1 MLVAATARRRVAAT
15 QAATTKR
22 ASLRRLRRADR
33 VPRCLAAEG
42 VDLADRVAAS
52 LVVAVG
58 VLVREA
64 AVARF
69 WRAAGRIGA
78 NSFAGGIH
86 ARGRGAEGVPR
97 AGAAEDVDEADRFA
111 ANEIV
116 APRRW
121 VGLAA
126 VAGADIAAL
135 ELVAATAVGGVG
147 ELNAGRVPLGGA
159 AEIVD
164 QTHAV
169 AASAIRAR
177 GLQMGD
183 VAAIAADVTA
193 AGEVDLA
200 GGARFGGAGVVPR
213 DGAAVLEA
221 RVAAN
226 GLAAISDG
234 AARGVVG
241 VEAIA
246 ARRLAASAHAGGT
259 GGEHAGGIPAHFAAV
274 WLEAADRFAAS
285 GVVAVGREMRAQ
297 AFARA
302 VVAATRRAATDDARH
317 GGAARVPA
325 FGAAERINVANA
337 RAANFVFAASGFSVF
352 LEATSRARALPSGE
366 RLAEV
371 AGGAHADAVPLHIA
385 AKRVGFAD
393 NRAAGGVG
401 AAWSEVDDIA
411 GAVARAT
418 AEAPADPLGDGHAAF
433 APAEGAADWID
444 RANCGAAFRIGAAVG
459 SVHSER
465 RAGAGATSW

>member
-1 MLVAATARRRVAAT
+1 M
-15 QAATTKR
+15 
-22 ASLRRLRRADR
+22 
-33 VPRCLAAEG
+33 
-42 VDLADRVAAS
+42 
-52 LVVAVG
+52 
-58 VLVREA
+58 
-64 AVARF
+64 
-69 WRAAGRIGA
+69 
-78 NSFAGGIH
+78 
-86 ARGRGAEGVPR
+86 
-97 AGAAEDVDEADRFA
+97 
-111 ANEIV
+111 
-116 APRRW
+116 
-121 VGLAA
+121 
-126 VAGADIAAL
+126 
-135 ELVAATAVGGVG
+135 
-147 ELNAGRVPLGGA
+147 
-159 AEIVD
+159 
-164 QTHAV
+164 
-169 AASAIRAR
+169 
-177 GLQMGD
+177 
-183 VAAIAADVTA
+183 
-193 AGEVDLA
+193 
-200 GGARFGGAGVVPR
+200 
-213 DGAAVLEA
+213 LEA

-246 ARRLAASAHAGGT
+246 ARRLAAAAHAGGT

-285 GVVAVGREMRAQ
+285 RVVAVGREMRAQ

-337 RAANFVFAASGFSVF
+337 RTANFVFAASGFSVF

-371 AGGAHADAVPLHIA
+371 AGGAYADAVPLHIA

-401 AAWSEVDDIA
+401 AAWSQVDDIA

-418 AEAPADPLGDGHAAF
+418 AEAPADSLGDGHAAF